1 MAHSNCYPCNDCFS
15 GDVAEERQVIREMIH
30 EWNDINSARSKV
42 MLTPIGWETHTS
54 PELGVRPQEL
64 INQRLLVDCDLL
76 IGVFW
81 TRLGSPTGNEASGTV
96 EEIHRHLN
104 AGKPAMIYFSSKPV
118 ALKALIENNMSLLN
132 CSKLS
137 ACKRD

>member
-1 MAHSNCYPCNDCFS
+1 MAYTATVIPVMIASP

-81 TRLGSPTGNEASGTV
+81 TRLGKMRNLNLTSTASPITPS
-96 EEIHRHLN
+96 
-104 AGKPAMIYFSSKPV
+104 
-118 ALKALIENNMSLLN
+118 
-132 CSKLS
+132 
-137 ACKRD
+137 